1 MADRRSAGHA
11 AVRDELRRRLVQR
24 RSGAVFVAR
33 QAADGLGRRLRVR
46 RRLLGDALRCR
57 AAVHG
62 PRRNQ
67 HPPDVAAGAGWAVA
81 AGIERP
87 QGLEG
92 QCARLPQAEF
102 RSLAEFR
109 FPTMMHRLAPPFL
122 AVTLALAALQ
132 VPAQA
137 PALQPGDYIAAVVNQ
152 DVVAAS
158 EVVQRTEQL
167 RQKARQQGEVMPE
180 TAGLRKQALEA
191 LIEDR
196 VLVTYARETG
206 ARIDEAELDRV
217 VANVAAQNKLTL
229 EQLRERLKLDGT
241 DYKSF
246 RENLRDQM
254 MTERVRE
261 REVQGRIRVSDAE
274 IDAWID
280 KKRAALEQGGQINL
294 AQVLVS
300 VPEGAPQSLVD
311 ERRAIAQAALVRVQ
325 GGEDFAKVAR
335 EVSEDGN
342 KARGGQIGLRPA
354 DRLPDIFVEAVKGLK
369 TGDVVPQLL
378 RSGAGFHVLK
388 VVERQGAA
396 SLTQSQQ
403 THARHILLR
412 PSAQLTAEV
421 AARRMNEYKR
431 QIESGQAT
439 FEALA
444 RANSEDGS
452 AEAGGDLGWMG
463 AGGFVP
469 EFEEAMN
476 ALPLG
481 GISPPVMSR
490 FGLHLIQVLERR
502 TVEIEPKQL
511 REQARSALRE
521 QKYDEAYQDWV
532 KDLRAKAFV
541 EVREWLD

>member
-1 MADRRSAGHA
+1 
-11 AVRDELRRRLVQR
+11 
-24 RSGAVFVAR
+24 
-33 QAADGLGRRLRVR
+33 
-46 RRLLGDALRCR
+46 
-57 AAVHG
+57 
-62 PRRNQ
+62 
-67 HPPDVAAGAGWAVA
+67 
-81 AGIERP
+81 
-87 QGLEG
+87 
-92 QCARLPQAEF
+92 
-102 RSLAEFR
+102 
-109 FPTMMHRLAPPFL
+109 MMHRLVPPIL
-122 AVTLALAALQ
+122 AVTLALAALNAS
-132 VPAQA
+132 AQT
-137 PALQPGDYIAAVVNQ
+137 PTLQPGDYIAAVVNQ

-158 EVVQRTEQL
+158 EVIQRTEQL

-180 TAGLRKQALEA
+180 PAGLRKQALEA

-196 VLVTYARETG
+196 VLVTYARENG

-229 EQLRERLKLDGT
+229 EQLRERLKADGT

-261 REVQGRIRVSDAE
+261 REVQGRIKVSDAE
-274 IDAWID
+274 IDAWLD

-300 VPEGAPQSLVD
+300 VPEGAADGVVA
-311 ERRAIAQAALVRVQ
+311 EKRARAEEALARIK

-335 EVSEDGN
+335 EISEDGN
-342 KARGGQIGLRPA
+342 KARGGEIGLRPA
-354 DRLPDIFVEAVKGLK
+354 DRLPDIFVAAVKGLK
-369 TGDVVPQLL
+369 SGEVASQPL

-388 VVERQGAA
+388 VVERRGAA
-396 SLTQSQQ
+396 AMTQSLQ

-412 PSAQLTAEV
+412 SSPQLSAEV
-421 AARRMNEYKR
+421 AARRLAEYKR
-431 QIESGQAT
+431 QIESGQAS
-439 FEALA
+439 FEQLA
-444 RANSEDGS
+444 RAYSEDGS
-452 AEAGGDLGWMG
+452 AEGGGDLGWMG

-476 ALPLG
+476 ALSLG
-481 GISPPVMSR
+481 GISGPVVSR
-490 FGLHLIQVLERR
+490 FGIHLIQVLERR
-502 TVEIEPKQL
+502 TVEVEPKQL
-511 REQARSALRE
+511 REQARNALRE

>member
-1 MADRRSAGHA
+1 
-11 AVRDELRRRLVQR
+11 
-24 RSGAVFVAR
+24 
-33 QAADGLGRRLRVR
+33 
-46 RRLLGDALRCR
+46 
-57 AAVHG
+57 
-62 PRRNQ
+62 
-67 HPPDVAAGAGWAVA
+67 
-81 AGIERP
+81 
-87 QGLEG
+87 
-92 QCARLPQAEF
+92 
-102 RSLAEFR
+102 
-109 FPTMMHRLAPPFL
+109 MHRLVPPIL
-122 AVTLALAALQ
+122 AVTLALAALNAS
-132 VPAQA
+132 AQT
-137 PALQPGDYIAAVVNQ
+137 PTLQPGDYIAAVVNQ

-158 EVVQRTEQL
+158 EVIQRTEQL

-196 VLVTYARETG
+196 VLVTYARENG

-229 EQLRERLKLDGT
+229 EQLRERLKADGT

-261 REVQGRIRVSDAE
+261 REVQGRIKVSDAE
-274 IDAWID
+274 IDAWLD

-300 VPEGAPQSLVD
+300 VPEGAADGVVA
-311 ERRAIAQAALVRVQ
+311 EKRARAEEALARIK

-335 EVSEDGN
+335 EISEDGN
-342 KARGGQIGLRPA
+342 KARGGEIGLRPA
-354 DRLPDIFVEAVKGLK
+354 DRLPDIFVAAVKGLK
-369 TGDVVPQLL
+369 SGEVASQPL

-388 VVERQGAA
+388 VVERRGAA
-396 SLTQSQQ
+396 AMTQSLQ

-412 PSAQLTAEV
+412 SSPQLSAEV
-421 AARRMNEYKR
+421 AARRLAEYKR
-431 QIESGQAT
+431 QIESGQAS
-439 FEALA
+439 FEQLA
-444 RANSEDGS
+444 RAYSEDGS
-452 AEAGGDLGWMG
+452 AEGGGDLGWMG

-476 ALPLG
+476 ALSLG
-481 GISPPVMSR
+481 GISGPVVSR
-490 FGLHLIQVLERR
+490 FGIHLIQVLERR
-502 TVEIEPKQL
+502 TVEVEPKQL
-511 REQARSALRE
+511 REQARNALRE